1 MAQLVIKGHQTR
13 GKEVIEI
20 LKMLGGKTHTTLRGN
35 LTFRAYYIKADGFID
50 YKHHSVFDKDI
61 MYSLEEFLERFP
73 YKVGDK
79 VWLHYENLN
88 IRTLETIICMHWD
101 NKYNCILYDVAT
113 CCNLKESAFTPYKE
127 ETMEENTDTTLSID
141 LKLKGED
148 YSDKR
153 FCYKIPNGYEID
165 CVKNNEI
172 ILKPI
177 KLQYPKTYEE
187 CCKRLNILS
196 DGNIVYAGS
205 WAYGGE
211 YLEKHLDRL
220 RNFQQLLLCRDTYW
234 KVAGDEMGLDK
245 LWKPYNGQ
253 ESCKKYVIQ
262 TVYGK
267 VTCLDTWCQTRNI
280 LEFPTAEIRDN
291 FYENFKELIELCKEL
306 L

>member
-1 MAQLVIKGHQTR
+1 MAQLAIKGHQTR

-20 LKMLGGKTHTTLRGN
+20 IKMLGGKTRHGKFEGHELSCG
-35 LTFRAYYIKADGFID
+35 YYITVDGYIGF
-50 YKHHSVFDKDI
+50 KHYSLFDDTTI
-61 MYSLEEFLERFP
+61 FTLEEFLEKYP

-79 VWLHYENLN
+79 VWLHYKNLN
-88 IRTLETIICMHWD
+88 IRTLETIIGMHWD
-101 NKYNCILYDVAT
+101 NKYNYILYDVAT

-127 ETMEENTDTTLSID
+127 EIMDRKYDVEEY
-141 LKLKGED
+141 LKVWKETEKGLEVVVNDRFELKED
-148 YSDKR
+148 
-153 FCYKIPNGYEID
+153 NGKFY
-165 CVKNNEI
+165 I
-172 ILKPI
+172 IKKQP
-177 KLQYPKTYEE
+177 QYPKTYEE

-211 YLEKHLDRL
+211 YLEKHLNRL
-220 RNFQQLLLCRDTYW
+220 RNFQQLLICRDAYW
-234 KVAGDEMGLDK
+234 KRAGDEMGLDK

-253 ESCKKYVIQ
+253 ESCKKHVIQ

-280 LEFPTAEIRDN
+280 LEFPTAEIRDI